1 MHRIVWVFQLS
12 FLNSFSVW
20 FSRQCYATSHEVR
33 MKAILTLTFLA
44 SLQLVLAGPE
54 PRRSSTEPPAA
65 SSSSKW
71 NATSVPLK
79 TSKTKF
85 ALEGGEDLE
94 QEQTFNPNTRELS
107 VSVPA
112 HGDREAVTVIYG
124 EKDMVTAHDTYCLVG
139 KPPKDLDKSFYE
151 NENKQ
156 IETPLNHNDVKS
168 EKFIFNL
175 IDQNEMTDKEK
186 KYLPESFKT
195 LCKNK
200 ALRRTNQVTVNKTMF
215 EENKP
220 FLLDS
225 LITGEKVYSRKKR
238 SAQTKVKS
246 IFVFPLFS
254 RKYLCKC

>member
-1 MHRIVWVFQLS
+1 
-12 FLNSFSVW
+12 
-20 FSRQCYATSHEVR
+20 
-33 MKAILTLTFLA
+33 MKTILTLTFLA

-54 PRRSSTEPPAA
+54 PRRRYTKCKNDGWECGGQCISIEKKCVGKCWQNIPSCPPGGN
-65 SSSSKW
+65 KECCP
-71 NATSVPLK
+71 VPLK

-175 IDQNEMTDKEK
+175 IDQNEMTRNEK
-186 KYLPESFKT
+186 QYLPESFKT

-246 IFVFPLFS
+246 IFVFPVFS